1 MTPHISANTKRLT
14 GVKEMKQNVDPR
26 TGRGLREL
34 TEAYGAHKAW
44 SARIAALENDIAT
57 HATFNGWVHDSRHA
71 LQKQLA
77 NARFE
82 LAWLTHPQNTNA

>member
-44 SARIAALENDIAT
+44 SARIAALETDISGQASW
-57 HATFNGWVHDSRHA
+57 NRWVLDPRHT

-77 NARFE
+77 AAQFE
-82 LAWLTHPQNTNA
+82 LHWLELNQGEQ